1 MSDDREH
8 YGNLFP
14 SDDEGNSSDNTIEQH
29 APSGYMDL
37 DEDLRDEEEEEEEED
52 VIDDEGHR
60 LDDSAREK
68 NAMQIYTETH
78 PDLEQKSSGGREI
91 AEHEAIWSVSTYRE
105 DWGVEKLRDNNP
117 LTYWQSNCPNPKA
130 PHTVDLYFHHATFI
144 KQVSIFIDFYQDESY
159 TPKHISIRGGITYRD
174 LHEITSLECEGTVGW
189 QNADLVEATGEPV
202 RLFHLQIAILNTHLN
217 GRDTHIRQLKVYSV
231 LPQYLTQK
239 PVPERI
245 RGLR

>member
-117 LTYWQSNCPNPKA
+117 LTYWQ
-130 PHTVDLYFHHATFI
+130 
-144 KQVSIFIDFYQDESY
+144 
-159 TPKHISIRGGITYRD
+159 
-174 LHEITSLECEGTVGW
+174 
-189 QNADLVEATGEPV
+189 
-202 RLFHLQIAILNTHLN
+202 
-217 GRDTHIRQLKVYSV
+217 
-231 LPQYLTQK
+231 
-239 PVPERI
+239 
-245 RGLR
+245 